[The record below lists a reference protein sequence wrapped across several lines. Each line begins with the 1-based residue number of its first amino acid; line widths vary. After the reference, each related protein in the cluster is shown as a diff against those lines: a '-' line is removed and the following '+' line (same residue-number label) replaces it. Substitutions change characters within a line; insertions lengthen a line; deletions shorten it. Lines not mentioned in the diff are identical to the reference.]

1 MNMVKLTKAASR
13 KRLKEAM
20 QKIQAVY
27 MAGFR
32 TDNMA
37 VTTADMS
44 AMEKIIGKCL
54 NRIK

>member
-1 MNMVKLTKAASR
+1 MVKLTKAASR